1 MALRCALIHRHT
13 MENKLYEPV
22 QRGLAYGIDT
32 EIDWRAYMEQVEQI
46 LAGERD
52 YAVIK
57 GGTGPLWYIPCLLL
71 RRFRWLLRWREDK
84 W

>member
-32 EIDWRAYMEQVEQI
+32 EIDWRAYMEQVEQRETMLSSRVE
-46 LAGERD
+46 LARYGISLVC
-52 YAVIK
+52 YCVGF
-57 GGTGPLWYIPCLLL
+57 GGYCVGGRINGNW
-71 RRFRWLLRWREDK
+71 
-84 W
+84 